1 MRINGLI
8 GVQIFCSLKGKR
20 KDCSRE
26 VHSTVVCTVCLPVH
40 IPDLYFLEL
49 NSDF

>member
-1 MRINGLI
+1 MASFVCRFS
-8 GVQIFCSLKGKR
+8 VALKEKKR